1 MPFPHTAVDTLVL
14 QAPICPQWIIGNEL
28 VGSHTEAFRRIAIC
42 LANESGLNPR
52 LHKTGQWL
60 PRRDG
65 DLTDMSDGD
74 MPAAEPKAAAVR
86 RKVVVKCVVVTA
98 SHVLV

>member
-1 MPFPHTAVDTLVL
+1 MRSESTFAQNRAV
-14 QAPICPQWIIGNEL
+14 AP
-28 VGSHTEAFRRIAIC
+28 EARR
-42 LANESGLNPR
+42 
-52 LHKTGQWL
+52 
-60 PRRDG
+60 

-86 RKVVVKCVVVTA
+86 RKVVVKCLVVTA